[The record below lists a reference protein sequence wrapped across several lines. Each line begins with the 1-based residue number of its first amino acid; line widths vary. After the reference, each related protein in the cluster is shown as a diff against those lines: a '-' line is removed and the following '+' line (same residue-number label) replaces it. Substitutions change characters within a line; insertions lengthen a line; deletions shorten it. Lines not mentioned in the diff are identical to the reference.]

1 MITFAK
7 FQQEI
12 FVADIW
18 RMINGVMQSC
28 TPCTN
33 PLDDNKMIT
42 K

>member
-12 FVADIW
+12 FVTDNW
-18 RMINGVMQSC
+18 RMINGARCVDAVA
-28 TPCTN
+28 TN

>member
-12 FVADIW
+12 FAAAAR
-18 RMINGVMQSC
+18 RMPNGVIKMDAWFI
-28 TPCTN
+28 N
-33 PLDDNKMIT
+33 LLDDNKMIT

>member
-12 FVADIW
+12 FAAVAC
-18 RMINGVMQSC
+18 RTTNGVIKMDAWFIIL
-28 TPCTN
+28 
-33 PLDDNKMIT
+33 LDDNKMIT